1 MENYYTKPA
10 LIIMA
15 AGMGSRFGGLKQVT
29 PLGPSGEL
37 IIDYSIHDAMAAG
50 FERIVFVI
58 KHEIEDV
65 FKEFIGNRIEKII
78 QTDYVFQELNE
89 LPEGYSIPD
98 GRVKPYGT
106 AHAVWCCRNVVKGP
120 FMVINSDDYYGKDCF
135 KLIYDF
141 ITKPTTD
148 NVKHLAMAGYILEN
162 TLTENGTVSR
172 GVCEID
178 ENYKIVDL
186 VERTKIAIRDDKPMF
201 TEDDGETWTE
211 LDRKSYVS
219 MNCWG
224 YPAGMFD
231 LFDREL
237 RVFLDSTIKENP
249 LKGEFYLPKMA
260 DKITKEGIADI
271 TVLPVSD
278 KWFGVTYAED
288 KPKVMAALKDLAD
301 KGVYAQRLWDK

>member
-1 MENYYTKPA
+1 MKDYYSKPA

-58 KHEIEDV
+58 KHEIEDI
-65 FKEFIGNRIEKII
+65 FKDFIGNRIEKIV
-78 QTDYVFQELNE
+78 QTDYVFQELDE
-89 LPEGYSIPD
+89 LPEGYSIPE

-106 AHAVWCCRNVVKGP
+106 AHAVWCCRDVVKGP

-141 ITKPTTD
+141 ITKPVND
-148 NVKHLAMAGYILEN
+148 GIKHLAMAGYILEN

-178 ENYKIVDL
+178 SNYKIVDL
-186 VERTKIAIRDDKPMF
+186 VERTKIAIRDGQPMY
-201 TEDDGETWTE
+201 TEDDGNTWTA

-237 RVFLDSTIKENP
+237 RVFLDGISSNP
-249 LKGEFYLPKMA
+249 LKGEFYLPMMA

-288 KPKVMAALKDLAD
+288 KPKVMAALKELAD
-301 KGVYAQRLWDK
+301 TGVYAQRLWDK

>member
-1 MENYYTKPA
+1 MENYYNKPA

-37 IIDYSIHDAMAAG
+37 IIDYSIHDAMEAG

-65 FKEFIGNRIEKII
+65 FKEFIGNRIEKIV

-89 LPEGYSIPD
+89 LPEGYSIPE

-141 ITKPTTD
+141 ITNPVND
-148 NVKHLAMAGYILEN
+148 GIKHLAMAGYILEN

-172 GVCEID
+172 GVCELG
-178 ENYKIVDL
+178 ENNKVISIQ
-186 VERTKIAIRDDKPMF
+186 ERTKIAVRDGKPMF
-201 TEDDGETWTE
+201 TEDDGNTWTE
-211 LDRKSYVS
+211 LEKGCYVS

-224 YPAGMFD
+224 YPEGMFD
-231 LFDREL
+231 IFDREL
-237 RVFLDSTIKENP
+237 RVFLDGIDANP
-249 LKGEFYLPKMA
+249 LKGEFYLPIMA
-260 DKITKEGIADI
+260 DKMTKEGIADV

-301 KGVYAQRLWDK
+301 RGVYAQKLWDR

>member
-1 MENYYTKPA
+1 MENRYTKPA

-37 IIDYSIHDAMAAG
+37 IIDYSIHDAIEAG
-50 FERIVFVI
+50 FERVVFVI

-65 FKEFIGNRIEKII
+65 FKEFIGNRIEKVI
-78 QTDYVFQELNE
+78 QTDYVFQELTE
-89 LPEGYSIPD
+89 LPEGYTVPE

-135 KLIYDF
+135 KLIYNF
-141 ITKPTTD
+141 ITNPVND
-148 NVKHLAMAGYILEN
+148 GIRHLCMAGYILEN
-162 TLTENGTVSR
+162 TLTENGSVSR

-178 ENYKIVDL
+178 ENNKIIGIA
-186 VERTKIAIRDDKPMF
+186 ERTKIEIRDGKPMY
-201 TEDDGETWTE
+201 TEDDGNSWTE
-211 LDRKSYVS
+211 LDRNSYVS

-224 YPAGMFD
+224 YPAGIFDMFD
-231 LFDREL
+231 KEL
-237 RVFLDSTIKENP
+237 RVFLNRLNENP
-249 LKGEFYLPKMA
+249 MKGEFYLPVMA
-260 DKITKEGIADI
+260 DKMTKEGIADI

-301 KGVYAQRLWDK
+301 KGVYGKNVWDK

>member
-37 IIDYSIHDAMAAG
+37 IIDYSIHDAMEAG

-65 FKEFIGNRIEKII
+65 FKDFIGNRIEKIV

-106 AHAVWCCRNVVKGP
+106 AHAVWCCRDVVKGP

-141 ITKPTTD
+141 ITKPTKD
-148 NVKHLAMAGYILEN
+148 NIKHLAMAGYILEN

-178 ENYKIVDL
+178 SNYKIIDL
-186 VERTKIAIRDDKPMF
+186 VERTKIAIRDGKPMF
-201 TEDDGETWTE
+201 TEDDGQTWTE

-237 RVFLDSTIKENP
+237 RVFLDTTVKEDP
-249 LKGEFYLPKMA
+249 IKGEFYLPKMA